1 MEIIYK
7 GLDEIIPY
15 ENNPR
20 KNAGAE
26 ESVANSIREF
36 GFKVPIVID
45 KDNVIVCGHTRYKA
59 AQLLEMDRV
68 PCILADDLSE
78 EQIRSFRLADNKVS
92 ELATWDMG
100 KLEIEMDSIIDIEMS
115 DFGFEMDTKVG
126 DDGEEEEIDEGYRGD
141 ERERTFNFWLMSD
154 YHPEAATPH
163 WNMPIL
169 AAENFIPDQLLGF
182 KYMLSDNGESAKTS
196 GIHFFIDD
204 YQFERIW
211 KDPRK
216 YIEKLR
222 KYQCVLTP
230 DFSLYMDMA
239 LPVKIANV
247 YRSRLIGQIMQEE
260 GLIVIPTLQYAG
272 PDTFEFAFDG
282 IEPGGVVGTSTVGVM
297 TDEEALKIWSDGM
310 DEAIRQLHPS
320 TVVCYG
326 PQIDYDWGE
335 TQTKFI
341 PLTPRRW
348 GKAHEEWSEKRVEK
362 GLDNGESWSK

>member
-7 GLDEIIPY
+7 GVDEIFPY

-20 KNAGAE
+20 KNNDAVEAVK
-26 ESVANSIREF
+26 SSIEEF

-45 KDNVIVCGHTRYKA
+45 KDGTIVTGHTRYKA
-59 AQLLEMDRV
+59 AQELGMDRL
-68 PCILADDLSE
+68 PCILADDLTP
-78 EQIRSFRLADNKVS
+78 EQIKAFRLADNKVS
-92 ELATWDMG
+92 ELADWDMS
-100 KLEIEMDSIIDIEMS
+100 KLEMELDGIESIDMA
-115 DFGFEMDTKVG
+115 DFGFELDAEVDQ
-126 DDGEEEEIDEGYRGD
+126 DDDEEEDDEGYRGD
-141 ERERTFNFWLMSD
+141 ERERTFNFWLMD
-154 YHPEAATPH
+154 EYIPELATPR

-169 AAENFIPDQLLGF
+169 RAVDFIPDQLLGF
-182 KYMLSDNGESAKTS
+182 KYMLSDNGESAETS

-216 YIEKLR
+216 YLEKLR

-247 YRSRLIGQIMQEE
+247 FRSRLIGQIMQEA
-260 GLIVIPTLQYAG
+260 GLTVIPTLQYAG
-272 PDTFEFAFDG
+272 PDTFDFCFDG
-282 IEPGGVVGTSTVGVM
+282 IEPGGVVATSTVGVM
-297 TDEEALKIWSDGM
+297 TDEDSVAVWADGM

-326 PQIDYDWGE
+326 PSIDYDWGE
-335 TQTKFI
+335 TKTKFI
-341 PLTPRRW
+341 PLTSRRW
-348 GKAHEEWSEKRVEK
+348 GKAHEEWSERRVKK
-362 GLDNGESWSK
+362 GLDDGKSWSK